1 LPEDPLTSKQGYFA
15 GQTLL
20 RHLAKRVEH
29 HGLDKALCEKLIDY
43 YRSAMSDWPA
53 ALVDGS
59 LASKRELAMQALE
72 HAVQTDDTALL
83 AKLVSARVPL
93 DKPLLG
99 SALPLEV
106 ALGKSLNHA
115 AQALIDAGAPVTP
128 GILAALH
135 DPMPLAIVEALL
147 ARGAEPTPRAVVACA
162 ECGST
167 ESAQATV
174 RAYVARRGDFARVFA
189 NAKRERLNALAR
201 DLSEVRSGKLIH
213 HLGEKG
219 LQRYIDALKEFAPSA

>member
-1 LPEDPLTSKQGYFA
+1 MPEDPLTSKQGYFA

-128 GILAALH
+128 EILALSTIQC
-135 DPMPLAIVEALL
+135 PLQLWK
-147 ARGAEPTPRAVVACA
+147 RCSRAEPSRRRAQSSRAPNAAQRRAHRRSCGLTSLA
-162 ECGST
+162 EVTSRGCSRT
-167 ESAQATV
+167 RSESA
-174 RAYVARRGDFARVFA
+174 
-189 NAKRERLNALAR
+189 
-201 DLSEVRSGKLIH
+201 
-213 HLGEKG
+213 
-219 LQRYIDALKEFAPSA
+219 